1 LEQHATGADLQPG
14 RTLPELSFGP
24 ISRTFLALY
33 ACASEDQ
40 DPVHIDSDFAK
51 ETGFPDVIAHGMLSF
66 GVLSRMVTQWCG
78 VEALREFRARFV
90 SITNVH
96 DLVTCRGW
104 VSECMEEGGERRAR
118 IQLVVTAQDGRE
130 TLVGEAVVAFD

>member
-1 LEQHATGADLQPG
+1 MH
-14 RTLPELSFGP
+14 
-24 ISRTFLALY
+24 
-33 ACASEDQ
+33 
-40 DPVHIDSDFAK
+40 VDSDFAK
-51 ETGFPDVIAHGMLSF
+51 QAGFPDVIAHGMLVF

-104 VSECMEEGGERRAR
+104 VSECTEEGGERRAR
-118 IQLVVTAQDGRE
+118 IQLVVTAQDGRP
-130 TLVGEAVVAFD
+130 TLAGEAVVAFN